1 MTTDYYQFPL
11 TQRRRMLADEGFA
24 RNDLR
29 IWQHNDGRAIGEG
42 VAAALT
48 DAAFHRFLNSAAPA
62 EEKTRDGQPT
72 EAVHL

>member
-1 MTTDYYQFPL
+1 MTTDYYQLPL

-29 IWQHNDGRAIGEG
+29 IWQHHDGRAIGEG

-48 DAAFHRFLNSAAPA
+48 DFAFHRFLDA
-62 EEKTRDGQPT
+62 ETPTHEKTRDSHIT